1 MASKNIKEIK
11 NRIISSIERVVS
23 GLMNSGVVTSFDKDE
38 INELKDVLNI
48 VHTESKKKLKI
59 VITQTDGL

>member
-1 MASKNIKEIK
+1 MVSKNIKEIK